1 MELSLSALVVL
12 GLLMAAWIAG
22 AAWYVFLAQSEMARA
37 KAILSRAQGVE
48 RILEEAP
55 AIPLLVRSNGRIEG
69 SDRLALWLGLREL
82 PANLSDLQGTPL
94 SDTGLDEVSFEQL
107 ENAVQAAQRTAQ
119 PFSFVMHPIG
129 SDRTLAV
136 HGYLADP
143 SLAGPN
149 AAIVWWFDF
158 TRYQSVITEYRQQAE
173 ETRADFS
180 ALLGVIEAAPM
191 PMWFRSPDA
200 QLRLVN
206 SAYTNAVGASSP
218 QEVIARQIELVEP
231 VDGQTA
237 GQVALDVQ
245 ASMISIERVV
255 QATIGTQRR
264 TLRVSDLPLNGE
276 GVAGYAVDIEEM
288 EEQARAFRAFR
299 LAQRS
304 MLDRLSIGVAQ
315 FDADRMLSYAN
326 QPFQRIFALG
336 PDTNSQTVEFDR
348 FLDDARNRGRLPE
361 VRDFPAWR
369 KDLGNWFNADTAS
382 EAAWSL
388 SDGTHLRIVAQP
400 MPDGGIVL
408 VAEDRSEQLALSA
421 MRDTLLRTRTATFDS
436 LFEALA
442 VFAPDGRIK
451 LWNRR
456 FPEIWD
462 LSEDFFEENILLEPL
477 LEQIGRKLD
486 RPSQRSA
493 IEEVVRVATLD
504 RKQRSGRVLLSD
516 GRTLE
521 FAGVPLPDGNSLL
534 TLMDVTDRK
543 KAEDAL
549 RDRAH
554 ALEMADAVKTRFL
567 ANVSYEFRTPLTSI
581 QGFAEMLQSGM
592 AGELSQRSKEYVD
605 AIIASA
611 MRLNSEID
619 RVIDMTQSEAGLLP
633 IVTDEVDLMPFVT
646 AIVRDREEALE
657 QKGLT
662 LDLRGDKNAGSYQ
675 IDRAQMGR
683 AIGNLLDSAIEVS
696 PEGGRVHV
704 SLIRRSGITR
714 LTVRDEG
721 EGMKPSE
728 LARAMEG
735 ILHLQD
741 SEGVKSRIGLGFPL
755 ARKLIE
761 AHGGKLVVH
770 SEKGSGT
777 TATITLP

>member
-37 KAILSRAQGVE
+37 KAILSRAQGIE

-94 SDTGLDEVSFEQL
+94 SGTGLDEVSFEQL

-592 AGELSQRSKEYVD
+592 AGELSERSKEYVD

-611 MRLNSEID
+611 MRLSSEID
-619 RVIDMTQSEAGLLP
+619 RVIEMTQSEAGLLP

>member
-37 KAILSRAQGVE
+37 KAILSRVQGIE

-400 MPDGGIVL
+400 MPDGGILL

-592 AGELSQRSKEYVD
+592 AGELSERSKEYVD

-611 MRLNSEID
+611 MRLSSEID
-619 RVIDMTQSEAGLLP
+619 RVIEMTQSEAGLLP

-662 LDLRGDKNAGSYQ
+662 VDLRGDKNAGSYQ

>member
-611 MRLNSEID
+611 MRLSSEID